1 MASPPPA
8 STASQGATWDSALL
22 REAGTAMGEESKA
35 KGAHVIT
42 GPTIN
47 IQRSLLGGRGFESL
61 SDDPVLAGVGAASLV
76 NGIQDTGV
84 VACIKH
90 FVCNDQEHERN
101 AVDVIITD
109 RAMREIYL
117 LAFQIAVRESK
128 PGSFMTAYNKVNG
141 THVSENPKILK
152 NILRGEWA
160 WEGMTMCDW

>member
-1 MASPPPA
+1 
-8 STASQGATWDSALL
+8 
-22 REAGTAMGEESKA
+22 MGEESKA
-35 KGAHVIT
+35 KGAHVIL

-47 IQRSLLGGRGFESL
+47 IQRSPLGGRGFESL
-61 SDDPVLAGVGAASLV
+61 SEDPVLAGLGAASLV

-117 LAFQIAVRESK
+117 LAFQIAVRDSK

-152 NILRGEWA
+152 DILRGEWA
-160 WEGMTMCDW
+160 WEGLTMSDWYVIYTGAAGPH